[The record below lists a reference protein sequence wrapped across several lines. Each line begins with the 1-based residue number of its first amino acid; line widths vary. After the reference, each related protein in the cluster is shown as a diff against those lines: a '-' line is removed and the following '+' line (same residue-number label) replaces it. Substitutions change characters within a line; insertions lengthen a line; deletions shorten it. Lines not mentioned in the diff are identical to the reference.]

1 MKKRNYQISH
11 LPEESMVNV
20 TKKINIED
28 YFKAVKEGKYK
39 NPINK
44 LRFVYNET
52 KCKDSIA
59 EMKKELPKI
68 APCGTF
74 KDNYRSGK
82 NFLEHSGI
90 IHFDIDHISKGQ
102 LNEAREKLE
111 KQAETIGFHI
121 SPSGTGLK
129 YFVAVENVNAENHKQ
144 VYKLLHKKY
153 EQLTELQFDNVQD
166 LARLCYYSYD
176 PDAYFNTDVTPVY
189 INEDELYQF
198 KSQNLST
205 SVPIYTNSSHTG
217 IAQVFERSKAN
228 YIKENG
234 GSWSIGHRNHILYW
248 FACQASREGYSMSDI
263 QGYALTKVE
272 QGLPLREIVQTCESA
287 WSSSIEQH
295 GKYASKSEI
304 PPCPPVQVS
313 TCPQEEEEVALDTV
327 KEDSPFIKREVYE
340 NLPKQLKYSCEYFK
354 EGRERDV
361 FLISTLCTISGGMSF
376 MKMNHGGDWVYP
388 NLWCLISAPPS
399 SGKGVLKHS
408 RILGNYFEL
417 PEPEQDFSIDL
428 EGFTDV
434 TTTEGQEQKPRFY
447 IPANMSER
455 YLLKQLELNNG
466 VGCIHT
472 TELGQMLS
480 ALGQD
485 WGNFSSG
492 LCQAFHHEPLEQGR
506 VQKGASQII
515 VEKPK
520 MSIAASGVPRDAE
533 ELFKHRASGLSS
545 RFLYYSWEQPF
556 QYVSQRS
563 KGFNFEDTLKPV
575 AEEIASILN
584 DRKNAECVL
593 THKQEDKID
602 ELGHQWAEK
611 YGHFEWA
618 SEAIPRP
625 LLYIKK
631 IAMVFTALA
640 SNQDNTKLW
649 VTDAHFEA
657 AMSLVRDTFF
667 PHTLKLFNQK
677 PDIAKSNY
685 INILWSDLPD
695 EFSRNELIEVAISEG
710 YMLNEKTLRRHRD
723 KAVEAGIL
731 EKVNHNKWRK
741 IQ

>member
-1 MKKRNYQISH
+1 MKKRYNQISH
-11 LPEESMVNV
+11 LPEDSMVDV
-20 TKKINIED
+20 TKRINIED

-44 LRFVYNET
+44 IRFVYSET
-52 KCKDSIA
+52 KSKDSIA

-74 KDNYRSGK
+74 KENYRSGK

-90 IHFDIDHISKGQ
+90 IHFDIDNISKDQ
-102 LNEAREKLE
+102 LNEARIKLE
-111 KQAETIGFHI
+111 KQPETIGIHL

-129 YFVAVENVNAENHKQ
+129 YFVAVENVNTENHKQ

-153 EQLTELQFDNVQD
+153 EQLTNLKFDNVQD

-176 PDAYFNTDVTPVY
+176 PNAYFNAVVTPIRVGA
-189 INEDELYQF
+189 DELSQF
-198 KSQNLST
+198 KSQNIST
-205 SVPIYTNSSHTG
+205 SVPVYTNGSHTG
-217 IAQVFERSKAN
+217 IAQVFERSKAK

-234 GSWSIGHRNHILYW
+234 GSWIEGHRNHILFR
-248 FACQASREGYSMSDI
+248 FACQAPREGYSLADI
-263 QGYALTKVE
+263 QGFALSKEEKGFPV
-272 QGLPLREIVQTCESA
+272 QEILKICDNG
-287 WSSSIEQH
+287 WKSSSDEH

-304 PPCPPVQVS
+304 PLCPPVHLS
-313 TCPQEEEEVALDTV
+313 TCPQEEEEIPDSTM
-327 KEDSPFIKREVYE
+327 ENSPFIKSIVYE
-340 NLPKQLKYSCEYFK
+340 NLPKQLKYACEYFK

-361 FLISTLCTISGGMSF
+361 FLISALCTISGGMSF
-376 MKMNHGGDWVYP
+376 MKMNHGGDWVFP

-408 RILGNYFEL
+408 RILGNYFEI
-417 PEPEQDFSIDL
+417 PQPIQDISIQL

-434 TTTEGQEQKPRFY
+434 KTTEEQEQKPRFY

-466 VGCIHT
+466 IGCIHT
-472 TELGQMLS
+472 TEIGQMLS

-520 MSIAASGVPRDAE
+520 MSITASGVPRDAE
-533 ELFKHRASGLSS
+533 ELFKHRASGISS
-545 RFLYYSWEQPF
+545 RFIYYSWEQPF
-556 QYVSQRS
+556 KYVSQRS
-563 KGFNFEDTLKPV
+563 KVFNYEEILKPV

-584 DRKNAECVL
+584 DRNNVECAL
-593 THKQEDKID
+593 TQKQEDEID
-602 ELGHQWAEK
+602 KLGHQWAEK

-631 IAMVFTALA
+631 IAMVFTAL
-640 SNQDNTKLW
+640 STHQDNTKVR

-657 AMSLVRDTFF
+657 AISLVRDTFF
-667 PHTLKLFNQK
+667 PYALKLYNQK
-677 PDIAKSNY
+677 SDIAESNF
-685 INILWSDLPD
+685 INILWNDLPD
-695 EFSRNELIEVAISEG
+695 EFSRNELIEVARNEE
-710 YMLNEKTLRRHRD
+710 YMVNEKTLRRHRD